1 MDALI
6 EFSQTGTFGPLQ
18 KGMTAVDVVRLLGP
32 PDSSRWVQGDDNVQR
47 YRYGSL
53 SLTFRRG
60 TGDPSGDENLLLRS
74 LTLSFKRLPFEL
86 PEAVASRL
94 EHSWTSARLDDVLAI
109 FQQANVA
116 TVKDHDS
123 SEHGRNFQRYR
134 VGERRVL
141 LNAFDGVA
149 ADIAG

>member
-1 MDALI
+1 VDALI
-6 EFSQTGTFGPLQ
+6 EFSQTGDLGPLR
-18 KGMTAVDVVRLLGP
+18 KDMTAVEVVQLLGP
-32 PDSSRWVQGDDNVQR
+32 PDSSRWIQGDDNFQR

-53 SLTFRRG
+53 SLTFRRR
-60 TGDPSGDENLLLRS
+60 TGDPAGDENLLLRS
-74 LTLSFKRLPFEL
+74 LSLSFKRLPFEL
-86 PEAVASRL
+86 PEQVASKL
-94 EHSWTSARLDDVLAI
+94 ECDWTSARLEDVLAV

-116 TVKDHDS
+116 AVKDHDS